1 MTKLVIILS
10 FLLLAEAISPAPT
23 PNLDT
28 AKPMN
33 ARQNIKV
40 LELRNYLLRP
50 NSLGKFAGLFNERF
64 VQPMTEL
71 GGYTYGQF
79 TLRGVADRFVWMRGY
94 HDVPSRVNFLNDFYV
109 KSEVWRTNRTAAN
122 ALIVNSDNVYL
133 LRPFNPEED
142 LGKPAQGIS
151 GTELDF
157 GTGVVVVDLF
167 VCNAC
172 RDQAVTLL
180 RKEYLPFL
188 GTIGVR
194 QVTLWISEMTEN
206 EFPRLP
212 AFQNKDLLV
221 TITKF
226 DTKTEYETAAHRL
239 ENMPAALKTAMLET
253 ITTRDRWVLDAI
265 HHPE

>member
-1 MTKLVIILS
+1 
-10 FLLLAEAISPAPT
+10 
-23 PNLDT
+23 
-28 AKPMN
+28 MN

-50 NSLGKFAGLFNERF
+50 NSVGEFVDLFNERF
-64 VQPMTEL
+64 VHPMTEL

-79 TLRGVADRFVWMRGY
+79 TPRGVADRFVWMRGY
-94 HDVPSRVNFLNDFYV
+94 QDVPSRITFLNDFYV

-133 LRPFNPEED
+133 LRPLNPDED
-142 LGKPAQGIS
+142 PAKPPEGIS
-151 GTELDF
+151 GAELDF
-157 GTGVVVVDLF
+157 DIGVVVVDLY

-188 GTIGVR
+188 DAIGVR
-194 QVTLWISEMTEN
+194 NVTLWISEMTEN

-226 DTKTEYETAAHRL
+226 TTKAEYETAAHRI

-253 ITTRDRWVLDAI
+253 ITTRERWVLDAI
-265 HHPE
+265 HHRD